1 MAVCHSSK
9 KTDVKVN
16 LWVTT
21 GDRRNRST
29 WFKRLSFCKSNPHM
43 LPPPLLW
50 LCSQI
55 MNISWQ
61 ASDTMPRKIF
71 QGFFFS
77 DRNPGVRECHRGVKS
92 VCGPQAKDRIY
103 DAPVDD
109 IRWIFSF
116 LSGEPLCPPQLIN
129 HWAVHSLLSLLKR
142 SVLSVA
148 FCWVE
153 KWFQSAQSASC
164 VLTNCDRFL
173 RLISVELEWLSR
185 GESAWISSVLNAAFS
200 ILHCPLAFSSRYLSC
215 FHLCQVSPSRLTKA
229 YLCNSSFWVASGGIL
244 VPVTLTRWL

>member
-1 MAVCHSSK
+1 MAMRRSAE

-21 GDRRNRST
+21 GDGRNRST
-29 WFKRLSFCKSNPHM
+29 RFKRLSFCKSNLRM
-43 LPPPLLW
+43 LPPPLLLYCGSALRLW
-50 LCSQI
+50 
-55 MNISWQ
+55 
-61 ASDTMPRKIF
+61 IF
-71 QGFFFS
+71 HGKHLTPCPERYFKVFFFS

-116 LSGEPLCPPQLIN
+116 LSGEPPLSSATDKPLSCSQFVVTPQKICF
-129 HWAVHSLLSLLKR
+129 VCGILLSR
-142 SVLSVA
+142 EMISICS
-148 FCWVE
+148 
-153 KWFQSAQSASC
+153 SASC
-164 VLTNCDRFL
+164 VLTNCDRFP

-215 FHLCQVSPSRLTKA
+215 FHLCRVSPSSLTKA
-229 YLCNSSFWVASGGIL
+229 RLCNSSF
-244 VPVTLTRWL
+244 

>member
-1 MAVCHSSK
+1 MALSK
-9 KTDVKVN
+9 KANVKVN

-21 GDRRNRST
+21 DGRNRST
-29 WFKRLSFCKSNPHM
+29 WFKRLSFCKSNPCM

-71 QGFFFS
+71 QGFFS

-92 VCGPQAKDRIY
+92 VCGPEAKDRIY

-116 LSGEPLCPPQLIN
+116 LTGELLCPPRLIN
-129 HWAVHSLLSLLKR
+129 RWAALSLLSLLKKICF
-142 SVLSVA
+142 VCGIL
-148 FCWVE
+148 
-153 KWFQSAQSASC
+153 
-164 VLTNCDRFL
+164 
-173 RLISVELEWLSR
+173 LSR
-185 GESAWISSVLNAAFS
+185 EMISISSQCNLCFDKLRPVSPPDQRRAGMTKQGESNWVSSVLNTAFS
-200 ILHCPLAFSSRYLSC
+200 ILHCPLTFS
-215 FHLCQVSPSRLTKA
+215 
-229 YLCNSSFWVASGGIL
+229 
-244 VPVTLTRWL
+244 

>member
-1 MAVCHSSK
+1 MALCHSST
-9 KTDVKVN
+9 KTNVKVN

-21 GDRRNRST
+21 DGRNRST
-29 WFKRLSFCKSNPHM
+29 WFKRLSFCKSNPRM

-55 MNISWQ
+55 MNISWR
-61 ASDTMPRKIF
+61 ASDTKPRKIF
-71 QGFFFS
+71 QGFFS

-92 VCGPQAKDRIY
+92 VCGPRAKDGIY

-116 LSGEPLCPPQLIN
+116 LSGEPLCPPPLIN
-129 HWAVHSLLSLLKR
+129 RRAALSLLSLLKR
-142 SVLSVA
+142 PVLSVA
-148 FCWVE
+148 WRRVE

-164 VLTNCDRFL
+164 VLTNCDRFPC
-173 RLISVELEWLSR
+173 LISVELEWLSR

-200 ILHCPLAFSSRYLSC
+200 ILHCPLAFS
-215 FHLCQVSPSRLTKA
+215 
-229 YLCNSSFWVASGGIL
+229 
-244 VPVTLTRWL
+244 

>member
-1 MAVCHSSK
+1 MGLSK
-9 KTDVKVN
+9 KANVKVN
-16 LWVTT
+16 LWVTAD
-21 GDRRNRST
+21 GRNRST
-29 WFKRLSFCKSNPHM
+29 WFKRLSFCKSNPCM

-71 QGFFFS
+71 QGFFFFS

-92 VCGPQAKDRIY
+92 VCGPEAKDRIY
-103 DAPVDD
+103 DALVDD

-116 LSGEPLCPPQLIN
+116 LTWELLCPPRLIN
-129 HWAVHSLLSLLKR
+129 LWAVLSLLSLLKR

-148 FCWVE
+148 FCWGE
-153 KWFQSAQSASC
+153 KWFQSTPSESC

-173 RLISVELEWLSR
+173 HLISVELGWLSR
-185 GESAWISSVLNAAFS
+185 GESAWISSVLNTAFS
-200 ILHCPLAFSSRYLSC
+200 ILHCPLTSSECYLSC
-215 FHLCQVSPSRLTKA
+215 FYLCPVSLSRLA
-229 YLCNSSFWVASGGIL
+229 NAC
-244 VPVTLTRWL
+244 